1 LQELF
6 LFKNGRLTG
15 KKIIIADDEEFI
27 RHHLTRRLSSMGLTV
42 LEAATG
48 RQVLDLLGS
57 APDLI
62 LMDVKMPEIDG
73 YETTRQI
80 KANTA
85 TCTIPVIL
93 LSALS
98 GDEDIANGFR
108 VGADDFLCKPVTFS
122 IILESI
128 SKKLQSAQ
136 VS

>member
-1 LQELF
+1 LF
-6 LFKNGRLTG
+6 ENGSLTG

-48 RQVLDLLGS
+48 RQVLDLLGNG
-57 APDLI
+57 PDLI
-62 LMDVKMPEIDG
+62 LMDVRMPEIDG

-80 KANTA
+80 KSDTA
-85 TCTIPVIL
+85 TCSIPVIL

-98 GDEDIANGFR
+98 GDEDIAYGFT
-108 VGADDFLCKPVTFS
+108 VGADDFLCKPVTFA

-128 SKKLQSAQ
+128 SRKLRAARIS
-136 VS
+136 

>member
-1 LQELF
+1 LF
-6 LFKNGRLTG
+6 ENGSLTG

-48 RQVLDLLGS
+48 RQVLELLGNG
-57 APDLI
+57 PDLI
-62 LMDVKMPEIDG
+62 LMDVRMPEIDG

-80 KANTA
+80 KSDTA
-85 TCTIPVIL
+85 TRSIPVIL

-98 GDEDIANGFR
+98 GDDDIAYGFT
-108 VGADDFLCKPVTFS
+108 VGADDFLCKPVTFA

-128 SKKLQSAQ
+128 SKKLRSAQ
-136 VS
+136 IS